1 MALTDKQRRFVDE
14 SLLAPNVYAS
24 GDNPVSD
31 RRTDRKVTPASRL
44 PALFSEITQE
54 SVRSQPA

>member
-31 RRTDRKVTPASRL
+31 RRTDRKV
-44 PALFSEITQE
+44 
-54 SVRSQPA
+54 RSLQRARQGQPKYRGDAA